1 MFEPGF
7 NTPFSQ
13 IRLLNVISSCWEGM
27 QRTGRLSERV
37 THALQGD
44 SEEDEHRDM
53 EAKKSDSMQE
63 TSVRIARLAV
73 MSSRGRGE
81 KDGKCCVDSG

>member
-1 MFEPGF
+1 
-7 NTPFSQ
+7 
-13 IRLLNVISSCWEGM
+13 M

-81 KDGKCCVDSG
+81 KWTADKSQHVTAWKDNESNMAGMRAKEWIHWF